1 MGEMVSYIFGTLQN
15 TETAVR
21 RIAKTLQLQRVVN
34 RRVAIFTVVA
44 AVNIIVLAKAV
55 ADQSE
60 QIKKL
65 NDEIEKLK
73 APTESCEE
81 STESKS

>member
-44 AVNIIVLAKAV
+44 AVNIVVLAKAV